1 MEPQKQ
7 YQGFTADHLYDL
19 PEENGEHYELIDGTL
34 CVSEPP
40 GLEHGATGFN
50 IAQLIADHA
59 RRHRLGRVLTGDP
72 GFLTRGDNR
81 TVRGPDA
88 CFISYQRLP
97 PGELPRGFG
106 TVPPDLVVEVLS
118 PSDVTRVV
126 RDKAKEW
133 LAFGV
138 TAVWLVDSPRR
149 RVEVWEDTTT
159 RLLTESDTVGGGN
172 ALPGFEASV
181 AAFFED

>member
-1 MEPQKQ
+1 MEPQRQ
-7 YQGFTADHLYDL
+7 YQGFTADDLYDL
-19 PEENGEHYELIDGTL
+19 PEESGEHYELIDGTL
-34 CVSEPP
+34 YVSEPP
-40 GLEHGATGFN
+40 GVEHGAVGSN
-50 IAQLIADHA
+50 IAYLIADYA
-59 RRHRLGRVLTGDP
+59 QTPPRPGVDTGDP

-97 PGELPRGFG
+97 AGELPRGFG
-106 TVPPDLVVEVLS
+106 TVPPELVVEVLS
-118 PSDVTRVV
+118 PSDVPREV

-138 TAVWLVDSPRR
+138 TAVWLVDPTRR
-149 RVEVWEDTTT
+149 RVEVWEGTTT
-159 RLLTESDTVGGGN
+159 RLLTDADSLDGGK
-172 ALPGFEASV
+172 ALPGFRASI

>member
-7 YQGFTADHLYDL
+7 HRGFTADDLYDL

-34 CVSEPP
+34 YVSEPP
-40 GLEHGATGFN
+40 GVEHGAVGFN
-50 IAQLIADHA
+50 IARLIADYVRKHQ
-59 RRHRLGRVLTGDP
+59 LGRVLTGDP
-72 GFLTRGDNR
+72 GFLTRGDRR

-97 PGELPRGFG
+97 QGELPRGFG
-106 TVPPDLVVEVLS
+106 TVPPELVVEVLS
-118 PSDVTRVV
+118 PSDEPREA

-138 TAVWLVDSPRR
+138 NTVWLVDPARR
-149 RVEVWEDTTT
+149 RVEVWEGATT
-159 RLLTESDTVGGGN
+159 RLLTDADTVSGGL
-172 ALPGFEASV
+172 ALPGLEASV
-181 AAFFED
+181 AAFFAD